1 MGWWN
6 IHPSDPDDLWQVH
19 SGAHLEPWQIKEGLD
34 RSRNSLDHRAVQE
47 LESKMDMVLTKHDE
61 IDNRQ
66 DKVDRSRPLRH
77 RDRSAHATSVHLAC
91 AHARAGA
98 VGARQTGCDHGC
110 PHRPRQPTGKGRGR
124 QRIQPLTVYHG
135 GMNSQEESNLRD

>member
-1 MGWWN
+1 MHN
-6 IHPSDPDDLWQVH
+6 
-19 SGAHLEPWQIKEGLD
+19 GAHLAPWQIKEGLD
-34 RSRNSLDHRAVQE
+34 SPARGTTEGAGVGHRAVQE
-47 LESKMDMVLTKHDE
+47 LGSKMDTVLTHYDE
-61 IDNRQ
+61 LDSRQ
-66 DKVDRSRPLRH
+66 DKVDRPRPLRH